1 MAKILSIKELLQIR
15 GLDTTKKIKLVRH
28 KDKRETVNVY
38 GVKKEGNPYTW
49 YRNDMDTFL
58 KYQSEQTKDVYKG
71 VDYIVSFIGEE
82 GTTARFVGVYRIE
95 GYAEEKPVVGSVYYK
110 ISHDERFVDLEE
122 RVIIDWGNSAL
133 SWHQW
138 LCDKEVIE
146 IVPGF
151 DAIFPGY
158 SQVVLRLTQMQTVLN
173 YPLWKKM
180 LQAVNC
186 IYVITDLNTGKL
198 YIGSTYNKEGIY
210 GRWNEYV
217 RTQGHGGNTEL
228 IKLLNNDPDYGR
240 KYFQWSILELLSLNI
255 ARTEAI
261 KTECLF
267 KKKLGSLAFGL
278 NNN

>member
-1 MAKILSIKELLQIR
+1 
-15 GLDTTKKIKLVRH
+15 
-28 KDKRETVNVY
+28 
-38 GVKKEGNPYTW
+38 
-49 YRNDMDTFL
+49 
-58 KYQSEQTKDVYKG
+58 
-71 VDYIVSFIGEE
+71 
-82 GTTARFVGVYRIE
+82 
-95 GYAEEKPVVGSVYYK
+95 
-110 ISHDERFVDLEE
+110 
-122 RVIIDWGNSAL
+122 
-133 SWHQW
+133 
-138 LCDKEVIE
+138 
-146 IVPGF
+146 
-151 DAIFPGY
+151 
-158 SQVVLRLTQMQTVLN
+158 MQTVLN

-186 IYVITDLNTGKL
+186 IYAITDLNTGKL

-217 RTQGHGGNTEL
+217 RTKGHGGNTEL
-228 IKLLNNDPDYGR
+228 KNLLVNDPDYGQ